1 MLRRLRSVFPNRR
14 TRRDPLGPRAERLAA
29 RYLRRAGYKVVRRN
43 FQVSMG
49 EADLVCLSP
58 DRATLVIVEVKARRI
73 DDAAA
78 DHHPPEAAITIR
90 KRRKL
95 LHVAAATASR
105 LNWGDRALR
114 IDVVA
119 VEMPEAG
126 KPSIRHHLSAVT
138 G

>member
-1 MLRRLRSVFPNRR
+1 
-14 TRRDPLGPRAERLAA
+14 
-29 RYLRRAGYKVVRRN
+29 
-43 FQVSMG
+43 MG

-58 DRATLVIVEVKARRI
+58 DRSTLVIVEVKARRI
-73 DDAAA
+73 DGAAA
-78 DHHPPEAAITIR
+78 DHYPPEAAITIR

-105 LNWGDRALR
+105 LNWGDRSLR

-119 VEMPEAG
+119 VEMPVAG

-138 G
+138 S

>member
-1 MLRRLRSVFPNRR
+1 MLTRLRTRLVGARS
-14 TRRDPLGPRAERLAA
+14 RRDPLGPRAERIAS

-43 FQVSMG
+43 FHVSMG

-58 DRATLVIVEVKARRI
+58 DRNTLVIVEVKARRVVEGQ
-73 DDAAA
+73 A
-78 DHHPPEAAITIR
+78 HYLPESAITIH

-105 LNWGDRALR
+105 LRWGDRALR

-119 VEMPEAG
+119 IEVGERG
-126 KPSIRHHLSAVT
+126 KPSVRHHLSAVT
-138 G
+138 S